1 MKQKKNFFWRW
12 ESDYNTGSPHYRTAI
27 WNQGKFAKMCLC
39 INNKGCFFWPLLL
52 LLWPENVLWLCR
64 VLPKC
69 YVIFNHND
77 PSDSSVPPS
86 NSRRVT
92 LILEFTVF
100 WSSFKLVFLVSSGTN
115 TPWKVSKY
123 GAFSGLYIPAFGLNK
138 ERYSVSLRIQSECGK
153 IRTKKNSVFGRFSRS
168 ESFHL
173 CKKTC
178 E

>member
-77 PSDSSVPPS
+77 PSVIRQYHQAIVDG
-86 NSRRVT
+86 SRWLKNLQYFEAV
-92 LILEFTVF
+92 LNLF
-100 WSSFKLVFLVSSGTN
+100 FLFLPIQTPREKCPN
-115 TPWKVSKY
+115 TEL
-123 GAFSGLYIPAFGLNK
+123 FSGLYFPAFDWIRRDTPSLCIFSSNAGK
-138 ERYSVSLRIQSECGK
+138 YGPKKLRIWTLFTQWK
-153 IRTKKNSVFGRFSRS
+153 FPFV
-168 ESFHL
+168 
-173 CKKTC
+173 
-178 E
+178 